1 METTTFFKQ
10 QSSSILFHNVYALIY
25 TSTIVLHSVAYPIP
39 FLLLLLEF
47 TMLASEDVNAIL
59 LIIYPVV
66 DSAHGAASAF
76 LCVCEKILGD
86 FHQNP

>member
-1 METTTFFKQ
+1 
-10 QSSSILFHNVYALIY
+10 
-25 TSTIVLHSVAYPIP
+25 
-39 FLLLLLEF
+39 
-47 TMLASEDVNAIL
+47 MLASEDVNAIL